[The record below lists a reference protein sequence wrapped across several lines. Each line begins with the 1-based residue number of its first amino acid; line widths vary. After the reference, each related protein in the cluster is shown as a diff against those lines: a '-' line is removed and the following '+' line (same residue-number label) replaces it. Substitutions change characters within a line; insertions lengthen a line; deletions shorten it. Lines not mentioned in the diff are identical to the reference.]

1 MRKKLF
7 VVLTAGLL
15 AGVMLAGCS
24 KNKEKEVVPV
34 PSVEELPQQT
44 PEASEPTPEGFPT
57 VSEREVVDGKVQSY
71 LTGEWK
77 DEIGRAHV

>member
-34 PSVEELPQQT
+34 PSVEELPDRK
-44 PEASEPTPEGFPT
+44 S
-57 VSEREVVDGKVQSY
+57 VV
-71 LTGEWK
+71 
-77 DEIGRAHV
+77 